1 MIRFLQGAAA
11 AFILFF
17 ASFSPSKAMPV
28 EVPQDIVFVFDASG
42 SLGTPGY
49 QNVLDFMTAIVQSV
63 TGDPAH
69 ALHPTRFGA
78 IRFSTAIDTIY
89 NLTDDQ
95 TPSIINA
102 ALQGADY
109 PGGQTYTRDALFAA
123 LDMFDNQSDSIN
135 PKTLVLITDGAP
147 FPTASQSV
155 CMDSRM
161 KRNLDAADVQVN
173 IVGVGSGYNP
183 APVACLVDDEATQ
196 IVEITDFSNDIDFQ
210 QGYIQGV
217 VAMPAPG
224 MVAIFAFG
232 IAGIAASRRR
242 G

>member
-1 MIRFLQGAAA
+1 MIRFMKGAAA

-42 SLGTPGY
+42 SLGATGY
-49 QNVLDFMTAIVQSV
+49 QTVLDFMTGIVQSV

-78 IRFSTAIDTIY
+78 IRFSTDIDTIY

-95 TPSIINA
+95 TPSLIEA
-102 ALQGADY
+102 AIQGAAY
-109 PGGQTYTRDALFAA
+109 PGQQTSTRDALFAA
-123 LDMFDNQSDSIN
+123 LDMFDNQSDEIN

-147 FPTASQSV
+147 FPTTTQSV
-155 CMDSRM
+155 CMDLRM

-183 APVACLVDDEATQ
+183 DPIACLVDDEAAQ
-196 IVEITDFSNDIDFQ
+196 IVNIADFSNDFDFQ
-210 QGYIQGV
+210 RGYIQGV

-224 MVAIFAFG
+224 MAVIFAFG
-232 IAGIAASRRR
+232 IAGLAASRRR